1 MMASYCQKELGLYK
15 ETGYDLAFAK
25 VETLSS
31 KREEIQKHQEER
43 RKNLT
48 ETEEWATHLLSNYS
62 ESGGKGHRFA
72 EPLPYTIVFVRDG
85 KFAGNKNGP
94 TIWSSA
100 NRALSM
106 KQLFRQVKELVY
118 STVNQELQSKSKR
131 LERFEVI
138 VVSNVHNAPPRLLLS
153 SAGVASNTTELA
165 LGWLAQR
172 NPGYFYQSK
181 FDIFYPFCDS
191 VGCRTNED
199 KHMFKKWETWFLFE
213 DRNTGDFK
221 NQSCHTAAK
230 EDRENV
236 DDCIERFHHIIKN

>member
-48 ETEEWATHLLSNYS
+48 ETEEWAAHLLSNYS

-72 EPLPYTIVFVRDG
+72 EPLPYTIVFLRDG

-94 TIWSSA
+94 TIWSSF

-106 KQLFRQVKELVY
+106 KQLFR
-118 STVNQELQSKSKR
+118 
-131 LERFEVI
+131 
-138 VVSNVHNAPPRLLLS
+138 
-153 SAGVASNTTELA
+153 
-165 LGWLAQR
+165 
-172 NPGYFYQSK
+172 
-181 FDIFYPFCDS
+181 
-191 VGCRTNED
+191 
-199 KHMFKKWETWFLFE
+199 
-213 DRNTGDFK
+213 
-221 NQSCHTAAK
+221 
-230 EDRENV
+230 
-236 DDCIERFHHIIKN
+236 